1 MFLKIFLAA
10 ITVCSLL
17 GCLGANRRDN
27 KRIAAVVAIVALIL
41 FTVATLAESSIK
53 AKEAQAAAVKK
64 EATITGKGDAWGTI
78 TIKDDTGE
86 TREFISLYGEV
97 LDYPQ
102 QASIDKKGTEYYK
115 FNLAVQRESG
125 IIDILPIV
133 VEEDT
138 AAYNALADI
147 DEKGEVVGAQLLITG
162 EIRTRNIKDK
172 LDISVRAFS
181 IQEDDDYKGITNQV
195 VITGFL
201 CKEVPIRETPRG
213 LLIADLLLAVHRE
226 DGSQLSDYIPSIMWN
241 GTATRATEKLH
252 VGDCIEAVG
261 RLQSREYIKDLGD
274 RGKEP
279 RTCYELSVN
288 QYELQKKK
296 ETA

>member
-1 MFLKIFLAA
+1 M
-10 ITVCSLL
+10 
-17 GCLGANRRDN
+17 NN
-27 KRIAAVVAIVALIL
+27 
-41 FTVATLAESSIK
+41 
-53 AKEAQAAAVKK
+53 
-64 EATITGKGDAWGTI
+64 
-78 TIKDDTGE
+78 
-86 TREFISLYGEV
+86 FISLYGEV

-213 LLIADLLLAVHRE
+213 LLIARPVI
-226 DGSQLSDYIPSIMWN
+226 S
-241 GTATRATEKLH
+241 GTQRGRKPVKRLYPVYHVERHSHRATEKLH

>member
-1 MFLKIFLAA
+1 MNNF
-10 ITVCSLL
+10 
-17 GCLGANRRDN
+17 
-27 KRIAAVVAIVALIL
+27 IL
-41 FTVATLAESSIK
+41 
-53 AKEAQAAAVKK
+53 
-64 EATITGKGDAWGTI
+64 
-78 TIKDDTGE
+78 
-86 TREFISLYGEV
+86 LYGEV

-115 FNLAVQRESG
+115 FNFAVQRESG

-147 DEKGEVVGAQLLITG
+147 DEKGEVVGAQLLI
-162 EIRTRNIKDK
+162 
-172 LDISVRAFS
+172 

>member
-1 MFLKIFLAA
+1 M
-10 ITVCSLL
+10 
-17 GCLGANRRDN
+17 NN
-27 KRIAAVVAIVALIL
+27 
-41 FTVATLAESSIK
+41 
-53 AKEAQAAAVKK
+53 
-64 EATITGKGDAWGTI
+64 
-78 TIKDDTGE
+78 
-86 TREFISLYGEV
+86 FISLYGEV

-296 ETA
+296 EEEESRSHEEYLKRIEEDPLWELKSSGFAVHVVLTHINKYTKMYGGSQRKSLLFKGFPPLLWLDKSINDRVG

>member
-1 MFLKIFLAA
+1 MNNF
-10 ITVCSLL
+10 
-17 GCLGANRRDN
+17 
-27 KRIAAVVAIVALIL
+27 IL
-41 FTVATLAESSIK
+41 
-53 AKEAQAAAVKK
+53 
-64 EATITGKGDAWGTI
+64 
-78 TIKDDTGE
+78 
-86 TREFISLYGEV
+86 LYGEV

-115 FNLAVQRESG
+115 FNFAVQRESG

-226 DGSQLSDYIPSIMWN
+226 D
-241 GTATRATEKLH
+241 
-252 VGDCIEAVG
+252 CIEAVG

-274 RGKEP
+274 KGKEP
-279 RTCYELSVN
+279 RRCYELSVN

>member
-1 MFLKIFLAA
+1 M
-10 ITVCSLL
+10 
-17 GCLGANRRDN
+17 NN
-27 KRIAAVVAIVALIL
+27 
-41 FTVATLAESSIK
+41 
-53 AKEAQAAAVKK
+53 
-64 EATITGKGDAWGTI
+64 
-78 TIKDDTGE
+78 
-86 TREFISLYGEV
+86 FISLYGEV

-115 FNLAVQRESG
+115 FNFAVQRESG

-162 EIRTRNIKDK
+162 EIRTRNIKDR

-181 IQEDDDYKGITNQV
+181 IQEDDDYKGLTNQV
-195 VITGFL
+195 VVTGFL